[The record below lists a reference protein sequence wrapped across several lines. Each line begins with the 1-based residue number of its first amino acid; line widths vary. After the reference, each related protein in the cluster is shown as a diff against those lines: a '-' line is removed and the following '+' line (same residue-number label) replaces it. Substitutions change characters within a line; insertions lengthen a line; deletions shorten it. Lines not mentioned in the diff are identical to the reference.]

1 MANAAYYADLDA
13 ELAARWRDWIATA
26 DPVVPISRL
35 TPMAATVSKF
45 MLWRRELT
53 E

>member
-1 MANAAYYADLDA
+1 MTNAALYADLDA
-13 ELAARWRDWIATA
+13 ELAARWREWIATE

-35 TPMAATVSKF
+35 THGGRASKF
-45 MLWRRELT
+45 MLWRREWT